1 MTLEGHRPPRSG
13 DQFCEDH
20 GRKRRDAP
28 CEVWT
33 HDPWFTRP
41 VLYHWAKGADMW
53 CESMRFS
60 KLWATMWPHKTLSSC
75 SSCLQRGLNSRPL
88 VYKTSA
94 LPLSYRGCLG
104 VPSNLPDP
112 LDDGQGT
119 PFISSTLTGNCTFT
133 YEVIG
138 VVQKQTKQSN
148 GKKSGWKKRNVGL
161 DRDLNPGPRAPEAR
175 IIPLDHQAIDIP
187 WTEPI
192 RCQAMSNEICPVRN
206 PHGHYQH
213 SWPSG

>member
-1 MTLEGHRPPRSG
+1 MAKKPCVARESNPGRKNGNLAWYHYTSGAVTLEEHRPPRIN

-20 GRKRRDAP
+20 ERKRWDAP

-53 CESMRFS
+53 FESKRFW

-94 LPLSYRGCLG
+94 LPLSYRGCLC
-104 VPSNLPDP
+104 VASNLLDP

-119 PFISSTLTGNCTFT
+119 PFISSTHAGNCSF
-133 YEVIG
+133 
-138 VVQKQTKQSN
+138 K
-148 GKKSGWKKRNVGL
+148 
-161 DRDLNPGPRAPEAR
+161 
-175 IIPLDHQAIDIP
+175 
-187 WTEPI
+187 
-192 RCQAMSNEICPVRN
+192 C
-206 PHGHYQH
+206 
-213 SWPSG
+213 